1 LALIKNILNMAYKVK
16 QMKQTLKKMK
26 LI

>member
-1 LALIKNILNMAYKVK
+1 MAYKVK

>member
-26 LI
+26 LK